1 MGSGVWKR
9 ALLEKF
15 VSITTQCKN
24 GVPFLSIFLEVK
36 KIPEFISDAGYW
48 ISLAVCETVSSDRW
62 SLKQCLCVC
71 NIALG

>member
-36 KIPEFISDAGYW
+36 KYQSLFQMQGIGYH
-48 ISLAVCETVSSDRW
+48 
-62 SLKQCLCVC
+62 
-71 NIALG
+71 